1 MDLSLIVAR
10 LKAELSAL
18 RSVGASADLDAAIE
32 GAVAMPSAFV
42 LPLAEAGHDLGVTG
56 VTRQR
61 ITQAFGVL
69 HVVSNRRDAQGG
81 AALDDLKTH
90 RLNLRIA
97 LVGWVPD
104 AMTGEPVTFTAGR
117 LLRLDGDGRL
127 WWIDE
132 FELTTYYRSNQ

>member
-10 LKAELSAL
+10 LKTELTAL

-32 GAVAMPSAFV
+32 GVVAMPAAFV
-42 LPLAEAGHDLGVTG
+42 LPLAESSRDMGMTG
-56 VTRQR
+56 ATGQR
-61 ITQAFGVL
+61 IAQAFCVL
-69 HVVSNRRDAQGG
+69 HVLSNRRDAQGG
-81 AALDDLKTH
+81 AALDDLKVH
-90 RLNLRIA
+90 RLALRQA

-104 AMTGEPVTFTAGR
+104 EATGEPVTYTAGR

-132 FELTTYYRSNQ
+132 FELTTYYWSA

>member
-10 LKAELSAL
+10 LKAELTAL
-18 RSVGASADLDAAIE
+18 RSIGASADLDAAIE
-32 GAVAMPSAFV
+32 GVVAMPSAFV
-42 LPLAEAGHDLGVTG
+42 LPLAETAQDMEMTG
-56 VTRQR
+56 TTGQR

-69 HVVSNRRDAQGG
+69 HVLSNKRDAQGG

-90 RLNLRIA
+90 RLNLRAA
-97 LVGWVPD
+97 LVGWVLD
-104 AMTGEPVTFTAGR
+104 EATGEPVTFNGGR

-132 FELTTYYRSNQ
+132 FALKTYYWSA

>member
-1 MDLSLIVAR
+1 MDLSLIATR
-10 LKAELSAL
+10 LKAQLTAL

-32 GAVAMPSAFV
+32 GVVAMPAAFV
-42 LPLAEAGHDLGVTG
+42 LPLAESGTDMGVVSSTG
-56 VTRQR
+56 ER
-61 ITQAFGVL
+61 IAQAFGVL
-69 HVVSNRRDAQGG
+69 HCLSNRRDAQGA

-90 RLNLRIA
+90 RLNLRSA

-104 AMTGEPVTFTAGR
+104 AATGEPVTFTAGR

-132 FELTTYYRSNQ
+132 FQLITYYWSP

>member
-10 LKAELSAL
+10 LKAQLTAL

-32 GAVAMPSAFV
+32 GPSAMPAAFV
-42 LPLAEAGHDLGVTG
+42 LPLAESAQDMEMTG
-56 VTRQR
+56 ATGQR

-69 HVVSNRRDAQGG
+69 HVLSNKRDAQGG

-90 RLNLRIA
+90 RLSLRAA
-97 LVGWVPD
+97 LVGWVLD
-104 AMTGEPVTFTAGR
+104 ETTGEPVTFTGGR

-132 FELTTYYRSNQ
+132 FALKTYYWSA